1 MEYNNNQKLLD
12 IQRKIDNLKSF
23 MEDNL
28 PERIVEDFRIP
39 GIPGLWGGIDIP
51 DIPSMDSIFNE
62 IKNKIKSGL
71 VDPVEN
77 GFKNLIRDVESGLKG
92 SINTVKTTF
101 EGLINDIK
109 KGFDEAM
116 AKVKGFF
123 DSIVAKINSGFDV
136 IKQTFEDLKTKID
149 GMINDLKK
157 GFNDAMVQVKGFFDD
172 LMKKITA
179 GFAVIESFFKD
190 FVNRMKKMGNALK
203 DIFGGI
209 GTEFTG
215 LGEGLNLGFTNIGV
229 LFKWTGEFVFSYIT
243 CGIQYIRNL
252 HRCIFF
258 YVLDTLGYTMYSIFI
273 GIPLWILITFMKID
287 LYKNMDNLW
296 DKIYEYDAYIYGYT
310 GFHIAH
316 YPKNIRNLCYN
327 CKRMKI
333 NALKNKVSEINN
345 DFLVKMPGLL
355 NKGVVEMNRGG
366 DDFLS
371 AFK

>member
-1 MEYNNNQKLLD
+1 MKT
-12 IQRKIDNLKSF
+12 
-23 MEDNL
+23 
-28 PERIVEDFRIP
+28 
-39 GIPGLWGGIDIP
+39 
-51 DIPSMDSIFNE
+51 IFSN
-62 IKNKIKSGL
+62 
-71 VDPVEN
+71 
-77 GFKNLIRDVESGLKG
+77 
-92 SINTVKTTF
+92 
-101 EGLINDIK
+101 
-109 KGFDEAM
+109 AM
-116 AKVKGFF
+116 AQVTKLFN
-123 DSIVAKINSGFDV
+123 DIVAKINSGFDV

-149 GMINDLKK
+149 GMVNDLKK
-157 GFNDAMVQVKGFFDD
+157 GFNDAMIQVKGFFDD
-172 LMKKITA
+172 LMKKITS
-179 GFAVIESFFKD
+179 GFAVITDFFND
-190 FVNRMKKMGNALK
+190 FVKRMKKMGNAIK

-345 DFLVKMPGLL
+345 DFLVKMPELL

-366 DDFLS
+366 DDFVS